1 MMRNNCKESGMTELK
16 DGLDLGQEQG
26 QGQEQVEGQVQG
38 IGSRDE
44 PGMTDGSG
52 MTDEPMVT
60 DEADADAVLDDDADD
75 AAPGG
80 EVEVAKVDDAETK
93 YLRLAADFQNY
104 KRRTEED
111 KSKTYAYANE
121 KFSTDLLEVV
131 DNFERAISQ
140 DNIDGADAKFIEGME
155 LILVQLRNVLT
166 KNGVE
171 EIEAEGA
178 EFDPNLH
185 HAVMT
190 EPATKKNAGKV
201 TEVLQK
207 GYRLKDRVIRPAM
220 VKVAQ

>member
-1 MMRNNCKESGMTELK
+1 
-16 DGLDLGQEQG
+16 
-26 QGQEQVEGQVQG
+26 
-38 IGSRDE
+38 
-44 PGMTDGSG
+44 
-52 MTDEPMVT
+52 MTDEKTNLV
-60 DEADADAVLDDDADD
+60 DDADSSE
-75 AAPGG
+75 
-80 EVEVAKVDDAETK
+80 EVEDIDVEDVGPASSAGAEVDDSETK

-104 KRRTEED
+104 KRRTEEE

-140 DNIDGADAKFIEGME
+140 DTTEGADVKFIEGME

-190 EPATKKNAGKV
+190 EPATKKNVGKV

-207 GYRLKDRVIRPAM
+207 GYKLKDRVIRPAM